1 MTTPSTPRRTGPEAH
16 VPFNE
21 LSLDAGKSVG
31 YTDHRHTDSA
41 GAGQGPGRPGTMIDQ
56 SEADTHGPLHS
67 CSLPQMSRVGLR
79 RAACSDLLKLFEIH
93 RAVFLPHIARI
104 WGWDERW
111 QRANFLEE
119 MATASTWVPQVDNEL
134 TGYLQVQ
141 DQAADLPA
149 QHCAAACASRPR
161 VGTRLWSSSRRRRPH
176 VICPSSSAS
185 SGRTWRQ
192 GASTSASGSSRR
204 KAGKPIST

>member
-1 MTTPSTPRRTGPEAH
+1 MCL
-16 VPFNE
+16 FNE
-21 LSLDAGKSVG
+21 LSLDAGEPVG

-41 GAGQGPGRPGTMIDQ
+41 GAGQGPGRAGNTVDQ

-67 CSLPQMSRVGLR
+67 CSLPQISRVGLR

-119 MATASTWVPQVDNEL
+119 IATASTWVLQVDNEL
-134 TGYLQVQ
+134 AGYLQVQ
-141 DQAADLPA
+141 DQAERIYLRNIALLPVL
-149 QHCAAACASRPR
+149 QGRG
-161 VGTRLWSSSRRRRPH
+161 VGTRLLVQLQAKATARDMPIELSVFRTNVAARRFYERLGFITSQGGKTHIDMTWHSPDREQRR
-176 VICPSSSAS
+176 A
-185 SGRTWRQ
+185 
-192 GASTSASGSSRR
+192 
-204 KAGKPIST
+204 